1 MFNGFLAVLEWEALP
16 ERRRTL
22 HEPDCTFAS
31 VTFMYKVLPLPGAY
45 LGISWNISFESR
57 TPLLWEKIS
66 FEKQCLI
73 YILNAKHNKA
83 RTKTLFHTLATI
95 LISLSKNNIFIT
107 VFKGKYQFTC
117 SVCGKKSSLYIVNDK
132 DLIFKQKKI
141 IYIAPS
147 LKIWLKILQI
157 CCFPSHLTIKNHI
170 YTSDLP
176 LSLIPHEKTFILCS
190 GQWNI
195 LHMNF
200 YALTFLWKFRR
211 LIKFLN
217 RVYIRFC
224 SFKVSGDIILDTH

>member
-95 LISLSKNNIFIT
+95 LISLSKNNISLSQYLKENT
-107 VFKGKYQFTC
+107 SLPVVFVEKNPAFKLGA
-117 SVCGKKSSLYIVNDK
+117 IHI
-132 DLIFKQKKI
+132 IFF
-141 IYIAPS
+141 A
-147 LKIWLKILQI
+147 
-157 CCFPSHLTIKNHI
+157 
-170 YTSDLP
+170 
-176 LSLIPHEKTFILCS
+176 
-190 GQWNI
+190 
-195 LHMNF
+195 
-200 YALTFLWKFRR
+200 
-211 LIKFLN
+211 
-217 RVYIRFC
+217 
-224 SFKVSGDIILDTH
+224 